1 MNWRRIFKGP
11 IPAPLGLGLLGAAPI
26 LGIMLHYLFLTEKP
40 ANQMLSNIPEELI
53 DKPRTL
59 QPFNLLDGRGEPF
72 DLTSLKGN
80 WSYLILGF
88 THCPD
93 VCPFVLGN
101 LAVVYQKMAKELSRD
116 RIPQVIFLSVDPGRD
131 TPETLKNY
139 VQHFNPAF
147 KAATGNKRAIDKFVD
162 QIGGYYKLGAKR
174 GEGEYD
180 VVHSAEIFVI
190 DPSGRVFAKLK
201 PPLEPALAKSAFL
214 SLKAAYEPNS
224 VSSVSDLDKR
234 KFKGAS

>member
-1 MNWRRIFKGP
+1 
-11 IPAPLGLGLLGAAPI
+11 
-26 LGIMLHYLFLTEKP
+26 
-40 ANQMLSNIPEELI
+40 MLSNIPEELI
-53 DKPRTL
+53 DKPLTL

-131 TPETLKNY
+131 
-139 VQHFNPAF
+139 VQHFNPPF

-214 SLKAAYEPNS
+214 SLKAAYEPNT